1 MQKYYY
7 TNGITTFGPF
17 TLEELIRENISRETK
32 VWFQELAEWQPAG
45 TVPELSVLFKDSPP
59 PYTYSANPPATVNQG
74 ASDQGQGQPSAQG
87 QVPPKSWLVESILVT
102 LLCCLPFG
110 IVGIVNASKVESR
123 FYAGDYDGAFKASE
137 EAKKW
142 TNIGFWLGIVV
153 GIIYGIVMFFSIS
166 QKIVH

>member
-17 TLEELIRENISRETK
+17 TLEELIKENISRETK
-32 VWFQELAEWQPAG
+32 VWFQELPEWQPAG

-59 PYTYSANPPATVNQG
+59 PYTYSASAPPAPGQPVP
-74 ASDQGQGQPSAQG
+74 SQGQTPVEGQA
-87 QVPPKSWLVESILVT
+87 PPKTWLLESILVT

-142 TNIGFWLGIVV
+142 TTIGFWFGIVG
-153 GIIYGIVMFFSIS
+153 GIIYGIVMFFTIS
-166 QKIVH
+166 KTLVH